1 LWKSSPSEQALQH
14 NACSTGGSFQA
25 KQICSAH
32 ASHWLARARGG
43 YVAGNKRPSFLKRQK
58 EQKRQARAI
67 EKREARRDRKAV
79 KATEGE
85 LPEFPELPVEEAQGD
100 E

>member
-1 LWKSSPSEQALQH
+1 
-14 NACSTGGSFQA
+14 
-25 KQICSAH
+25 
-32 ASHWLARARGG
+32 
-43 YVAGNKRPSFLKRQK
+43 VAGNKRPSFLKRQK
-58 EQKRQARAI
+58 EQKRQARAT

-100 E
+100 EWRAVTAAVSIEGIGALVPDLAIWMKA